1 MNLRGKKLGIL
12 ISVPP
17 GQPGFRHG
25 IGLAATARAAGVEV
39 YLYCIDQAVAGL
51 EAPELQA
58 LKNDGLKLYACAF
71 GAQRLDLPLRDQAVF
86 AGLTVVSELIA
97 STDRFVSF
105 N

>member
-1 MNLRGKKLGIL
+1 MPLRGKKLGLL

-17 GQPGFRHG
+17 ANPAFRHG
-25 IGLAATARAAGVEV
+25 VRLAEAALKQGINV
-39 YLYCIDQAVAGL
+39 YLYCIDEAVNGL
-51 EAPELQA
+51 TDPELQN
-58 LKNDGLKLYACAF
+58 LKAGGAHLFACAF
-71 GAQRLDLPLRDQAVF
+71 GAQQRNIQLTDLATF